1 MKKSILVVGMITLI
15 SLAGEPI
22 AHAAF
27 NNSSLH
33 GRYTGGVAIQENISD
48 GNGGGFE
55 AQGNEVL
62 VLNFDGKGAVTGTA
76 AVTGRTLV
84 GATQSFSCTFTY
96 NGTYDVAPEGL
107 VTSTIALTSAT
118 GCGSPTITM
127 GMVVG
132 GPFRTRLDVI
142 VISVQTD
149 PPGGVNSITGSGS
162 LIKG

>member
-1 MKKSILVVGMITLI
+1 MKKCILGVAMIALI
-15 SLAGEPI
+15 SLAGESV
-22 AHAAF
+22 ARATF
-27 NNSSLH
+27 TNNSLR

-48 GNGGGFE
+48 GNGGGTE
-55 AQGNEVL
+55 AQGNELL
-62 VLNFDGKGAVTGTA
+62 VLKFDGQGGVTGTA
-76 AVTGRTLV
+76 AVAGRSLAG
-84 GATQSFSCTFTY
+84 GAQSFSCTFTY
-96 NGTYDVAPEGL
+96 TGTYDVTSEGL
-107 VTSTIALTSAT
+107 VTSTFALSSTT

-127 GMVVG
+127 GMVIG